1 MSASPNPAANKSVL
15 LALLGGTWPGAT
27 IAAAD
32 WTRIAAMAVDQRL
45 EPLLAWHA
53 ERGGWP
59 VPAAVAEAWNRSRR
73 DSAMAV
79 LSQQAALRLALARL
93 GDAGIAAVA
102 LKGVALAWRHYPEA
116 ALRPMRDIDLLVA
129 EDRAIQ
135 ASQVLAMA
143 GFVPETTDPA
153 TLRQAL
159 ADDHQL
165 PGQYHPALGVTIEL
179 HHRLGDPPQ
188 RRGYRVP
195 QIDPAGV
202 MARAVAVTCGGALVP
217 CPAPQDLAAHLIIH
231 ALYGHRLDCG
241 PLVLADLHFLAA
253 DHAVD
258 WAALRDQAV
267 RDGWARGLDLLLA
280 LVGRSFGP
288 IPAALT
294 HRPPPAVLDA
304 AEAAL
309 MLDPE
314 ARGQAEALSDLTAAQ
329 SGPALR
335 RALLRRLAPDR
346 QVVAQEGGGR
356 SALAFW
362 PIWAVRRLARAIRR
376 RGNGPDARAAAEVM
390 RWIQA

>member
-1 MSASPNPAANKSVL
+1 MSPL
-15 LALLGGTWPGAT
+15 LTKVPSAFAE
-27 IAAAD
+27 
-32 WTRIAAMAVDQRL
+32 TRIDDEIVIMNLAGGRRETRRGGLIACILAKLEWIEQRAGAVAATWHRARRDAAMA
-45 EPLLAWHA
+45 A
-53 ERGGWP
+53 
-59 VPAAVAEAWNRSRR
+59 
-73 DSAMAV
+73 
-79 LSQQAALRLALARL
+79 LSQQAALRLALAQL

-129 EDRAIQ
+129 EDRAIE
-135 ASQVLAMA
+135 ASQILAAA
-143 GFVPETTDPA
+143 GFVPETDDPP
-153 TLRQAL
+153 TLSRAL

-165 PGQYHPALGVTIEL
+165 PAQYHPGLGVTIEL

-202 MARAVAVTCGGALVP
+202 MARAVAVTCGGATVF
-217 CPAPQDLAAHLIIH
+217 CPAPQDLAAHMIVH
-231 ALYGHRLDCG
+231 ALYGHRLDCR
-241 PLVLADLHFLAA
+241 PLVLADLHFLAT
-253 DHAVD
+253 DRAVD
-258 WAALRDQAV
+258 WSALRDQAV
-267 RDGWARGLDLLLA
+267 RDGWARGHDLLLA
-280 LVGRSFGP
+280 LVERSFGSLP
-288 IPAALT
+288 TAPAL
-294 HRPPPAVLDA
+294 RPPPAVLDA

-329 SGPALR
+329 SGLALR

-346 QVVAQEGGGR
+346 QDVAQEGGGR

-362 PIWAVRRLARAIRR
+362 PIWALRRLTRAIRR